1 MKVHNILNM
10 EIITCA
16 AGEREQEQEQDT
28 NLPLQQCVF
37 HQ

>member
-16 AGEREQEQEQDT
+16 AGEREQEQDT

>member
-16 AGEREQEQEQDT
+16 AGEQEQDT